1 VSLEYIAGLVF
12 TTVILTILGVYSLKT
27 VSEQEFSQRMA
38 RILKKK
44 EGKPGEA
51 GTNRVKGAG
60 DGLYRALKKILS
72 ATPLKRR
79 VEKELTRA
87 DLPLR
92 GEEFMAFTIIG
103 LGGVLLSVLIFT
115 GSLLMV
121 LSATVVMLPAPYV
134 FISRARQ
141 KRLQLFNSQISDALV
156 IIANSLRSGFS
167 FLQAMDLVRREMPD
181 PIAKEFGR
189 AFQEINLGTP
199 TEQALTNMAE
209 RVDSD
214 DLDMVVTAVLIQ
226 RQVGGNL
233 AEVLDKIAHT
243 IKERIRIKGEIKTL
257 TAQGRISGIVIGL
270 MPVALC
276 MFLFVAN
283 PEYISLLFN
292 NQAGL
297 IMVGAALIA
306 QGIGF
311 FAIRRIVDI
320 KY

>member
-1 VSLEYIAGLVF
+1 MSLAYIAGLVF

-44 EGKPGEA
+44 DGKPGEA
-51 GTNRVKGAG
+51 GVDRLKGAG
-60 DGLYRALKKILS
+60 GGLYRGLKKILS

-92 GEEFMAFTIIG
+92 GEEFMAFTVIG

-115 GSLLMV
+115 GSLLTV
-121 LSATVVMLPAPYV
+121 LSAMVVMLPAPYV

-214 DLDMVVTAVLIQ
+214 DLDMVITAVLIQ

-276 MFLFVAN
+276 LFLYVSN

-292 NQAGL
+292 NQVGL

-306 QGIGF
+306 QGVGF

>member
-1 VSLEYIAGLVF
+1 VSLAYIAGLVF

-44 EGKPGEA
+44 DGKPGEA
-51 GTNRVKGAG
+51 GVDRLKGAG
-60 DGLYRALKKILS
+60 GGLYRGLKKILS

-92 GEEFMAFTIIG
+92 GEEFMAFTVIG

-115 GSLLMV
+115 GSLLTV
-121 LSATVVMLPAPYV
+121 LSAMVVMLPAPYV

-214 DLDMVVTAVLIQ
+214 DLDMVITAVLIQ

-276 MFLFVAN
+276 LFLYVSN

-292 NQAGL
+292 NQVGL

-306 QGIGF
+306 QGVGF

>member
-1 VSLEYIAGLVF
+1 MSLEYIAGLVF

>member
-1 VSLEYIAGLVF
+1 MVF

-44 EGKPGEA
+44 DGKPGEA
-51 GTNRVKGAG
+51 GVDRLKGAG
-60 DGLYRALKKILS
+60 GGLYRGLKKILS

-92 GEEFMAFTIIG
+92 GEEFMAFTVIG

-115 GSLLMV
+115 GSLLTV
-121 LSATVVMLPAPYV
+121 LSAMVVMLPAPYV

-214 DLDMVVTAVLIQ
+214 DLDMVITAVLIQ

-276 MFLFVAN
+276 LFLYVSN

-292 NQAGL
+292 NQVGL

-306 QGIGF
+306 QGVGF